1 MSRHLTP
8 VEWLGIEERYRSGVP
23 AKILA
28 FEHGVAPNTIR
39 KRASRES
46 WRRGDGSK
54 PASTLDRLERLAA
67 RLERLAV
74 ALEEI
79 FKTT

>member
-8 VEWLGIEERYRSGVP
+8 VEWLGIEERYRSGAP
-23 AKILA
+23 AKTLA
-28 FEHGVAPNTIR
+28 FEYGVAPNTIR

-46 WRRGDGSK
+46 WRTRDGSK
-54 PASTLDRLERLAA
+54 PASALDRLEHLTA

-74 ALEEI
+74 ALEEVR
-79 FKTT
+79 KTI